1 MPDLVGVPDGMA
13 ENRVSPA
20 FLVGTEHG
28 CREYRGYSCFRVPMR

>member
-28 CREYRGYSCFRVPMR
+28 LENTGAIVALEFP